1 MQKGVLSVTGK
12 SLLALTASLFYSTFV
27 LAQAP
32 ANQGLEK
39 DADGTY
45 RHAASRSAIKPPKE
59 WEIVD
64 TKGASTNQP
73 HLSLRK
79 TFGNLDVLITWTRL
93 QDLKFDEAVEIELN
107 QLAQTY
113 GKDKVSKKEPI
124 TVDNKSVSV
133 IEVAD
138 GPDRNGK
145 QVGTVY
151 LLDAGPD
158 ARERWKVKIRALM
171 NKSGQAEAQR
181 AVSQLLQQF
190 QW

>member
-1 MQKGVLSVTGK
+1 VTCK
-12 SLLALTASLFYSTFV
+12 SLLALAASLVCSTFL
-27 LAQAP
+27 LAQPP
-32 ANQGLEK
+32 ASNTLDK

-45 RHAASRSAIKPPKE
+45 RHPASKSAVKPPKD

-64 TKGASTNQP
+64 TKGGGTNQP

-79 TFGNLDVLITWTRL
+79 TFGGLDVLITWTRL
-93 QDLKFDEAVEIELN
+93 QDVKFDEAVELELN

-171 NKSGQAEAQR
+171 NKSGQAEAQK